1 MVEKAATDANDAT
14 AGDSGG
20 PKSGSGNGGDGGDA
34 TDRGIALGELS
45 FDSWGYYV
53 HYFSPC
59 HSSLPSSCD
68 DEGLK

>member
-1 MVEKAATDANDAT
+1 VPVRVEVPVVVEKAATDANDAT

-45 FDSWGYYV
+45 FD
-53 HYFSPC
+53 
-59 HSSLPSSCD
+59 
-68 DEGLK
+68 